1 MKKKKAGLFRRIL
14 RALGIVCLCA
24 VLLLAGMVGF
34 LSVTEYRPTDRETLK
49 INGSVSAHPQ
59 IGQPLTVVS
68 WNIGYG
74 ALGDNADFFM
84 DGGSMVRTADKSRIE
99 QNLDDITSQIRAM
112 QPDVLLLQEIDRD
125 SARSEH
131 IDAFA
136 RLSKDLSGYCASFA
150 NNFKV
155 VFLPYPVPPI
165 GKVDSGVATFSAFR
179 TTDATRIQLPIPF
192 SWPIRAAN
200 LKRCLLV
207 SRIPVEKSDKEL
219 VIVNLHLEAYDDGVG
234 RIAQTKMLAELLSAE
249 AAKGN
254 YVIAGGDFNQLFSNI
269 ENPWPV
275 YPDKWL
281 PGVVD
286 AEAFPG
292 MLTLLMDPAVPTCR
306 SLDRPLAGA
315 DPAQFQFY
323 VIDGFIV
330 SNNVEV
336 ESLQTLDLGFVCS
349 DHNPVQLRVK
359 LLPSED

>member
-254 YVIAGGDFNQLFSNI
+254 YVIAGGDFNQHFSSTDCSAY
-269 ENPWPV
+269 EKK
-275 YPDKWL
+275 YGDWL
-281 PGVVD
+281 PGEVD
-286 AEAFPG
+286 ETQFEG
-292 MLTLLMDPAVPTCR
+292 NWSFLMDESIPSCR
-306 SLDRPLAGA
+306 SLYKVYAGA
-315 DPAQFQFY
+315 DKDTFRYY
-323 VIDGFIV
+323 VLDGFIV
-330 SNNVEV
+330 SGNISVQ
-336 ESLQTLDLGFVCS
+336 SFGTQDLGFVSS
-349 DHNPVQLRVK
+349 DHNPVKMQIT
-359 LLPSED
+359 LL

>member
-1 MKKKKAGLFRRIL
+1 MKKIL
-14 RALGIVCLCA
+14 KFLGILILL
-24 VLLLAGMVGF
+24 VLLAAGALLGY
-34 LSVTEYRPTDRETLK
+34 LSLTEYKPAEVEPVAVSGNENAVAVYAPGQELTL
-49 INGSVSAHPQ
+49 
-59 IGQPLTVVS
+59 VS

-84 DGGSMVRTADKSRIE
+84 DGGKGVKTADRE
-99 QNLDDITSQIRAM
+99 RVMQNLNGIAEQLG
-112 QPDVLLLQEIDRD
+112 QLNPDLILLQEIDRD
-125 SARSEH
+125 SERSWGIRET
-131 IDAFA
+131 DWMRERFP
-136 RLSKDLSGYCASFA
+136 DCAAVFA
-150 NNFKV
+150 NKCKV
-155 VFLPYPVPPI
+155 PYVPYPIPPI
-165 GKVDSGVATFSAFR
+165 GRVDSGILTLSRAPIASAER
-179 TTDATRIQLPIPF
+179 YQLPCPF
-192 SWPIRAAN
+192 SWPIRLAN
-200 LKRCLLV
+200 LKRCLL
-207 SRIPVEKSDKEL
+207 SARIPLEGTEREL
-219 VIVNLHLEAYDDGVG
+219 VVVNLHLEAYDSGEGKV
-234 RIAQTKMLAELLSAE
+234 AQTAMLARILREEAE
-249 AAKGN
+249 KGN